1 MKRRALLVGG
11 NGGRT
16 SQYRA
21 CAASAGYEI
30 THHER
35 GALPDAGRLASP
47 AVVLIITTAISHP
60 LRKAAVE
67 LAKRAKA
74 PIRYLSSATAEA
86 VKRVLEA
93 EDRIAKEGRDASLTL
108 Y

>member
-86 VKRVLEA
+86 VKRALQ
-93 EDRIAKEGRDASLTL
+93 KEGQSCHGGMAAP
-108 Y
+108 